1 MTNEFDFGGVEFEEV
16 DVVIPGGQNCVL
28 RQASGEAAIKYR
40 KQIMGGMRMEDGKV
54 GGDVNSM
61 ASGEPLLVAL
71 CLFDKETGKNIQ
83 LAVVES
89 WPYPVMK
96 KLYDK
101 AMEISDLNPE
111 DTKDAGDWLKENHLS
126 IFDEYTKYAEEQRGN
141 ESDGTES
148 GSS

>member
-1 MTNEFDFGGVEFEEV
+1 MSNEFDFGDVTFAEV
-16 DVVIPGGQNCVL
+16 AVVIPGGGECVL

-54 GGDVNSM
+54 GGNVTSM
-61 ASGEPLLVAL
+61 AAGEPLLVHL
-71 CLFDKETGKNIQ
+71 CLYDVDNKRVPLTKI
-83 LAVVES
+83 ES

-101 AMEISDLNPE
+101 AMEISDLNPD
-111 DTKDAGDWLKENHLS
+111 DTKDAGDWLKENHPE
-126 IFDEYTKYAEEQRGN
+126 IFEEYEKYAEEARGN
-141 ESDGTES
+141 ESEGTES